1 MQTGIVLVS
10 KAVRFISIFFA
21 RRLLEFSF
29 WCKESRRKLKQNSS
43 ISNNESGSELQPNL
57 KLDLSPFVLYLEGE
71 EDLVELITESNWPLN
86 CWAYPVVTPTTS
98 AIALP
103 NIGKCPIKHFMR
115 SVNEGLSSV
124 RLKNHYL
131 DAKELINIRK
141 AADTIWVGVDLYHK
155 GLGVDIHKRG
165 PQAKGPKQEL
175 EELDDIAKK
184 RLTEYSNKNMA
195 GCLKET
201 PSMLPIKVLAADSM
215 YRIGREIHPHLLSS
229 NKVVDNVKAPH
240 K

>member
-71 EDLVELITESNWPLN
+71 EDLVELITESNYYEGPLN

-98 AIALP
+98 AVALP

-124 RLKNHYL
+124 RLKNHNL

-155 GLGVDIHKRG
+155 GLGVDIHKMG

-201 PSMLPIKVLAADSM
+201 PSMLPIKVLAANSM
-215 YRIGREIHPHLLSS
+215 YRIGRESRFLPFILSIYI
-229 NKVVDNVKAPH
+229 KKM
-240 K
+240 

>member
-1 MQTGIVLVS
+1 MLLIVGYICEKKLSKNYLV
-10 KAVRFISIFFA
+10 K
-21 RRLLEFSF
+21 LLEKHMPSQGFKGVETFDSD
-29 WCKESRRKLKQNSS
+29 KVPS
-43 ISNNESGSELQPNL
+43 
-57 KLDLSPFVLYLEGE
+57 LDYEG
-71 EDLVELITESNWPLN
+71 PLN

-98 AIALP
+98 AVALP

-155 GLGVDIHKRG
+155 GLGVDIHKMG

-201 PSMLPIKVLAADSM
+201 PSMLPIKVLAANSM
-215 YRIGREIHPHLLSS
+215 YRIGRESRFLPFILSIYI
-229 NKVVDNVKAPH
+229 KKM
-240 K
+240 